1 MYVKV
6 KVFAG
11 ARKEQVK
18 EVGENRYEIHV
29 KEKAERNMANSRV
42 IELVAGLYKVSSR
55 AVKIFNG
62 HQAPSKLLSVN
73 KEE

>member
-11 ARKEQVK
+11 AKKQTIKEI
-18 EVGENRYEIHV
+18 GENRYEIHV
-29 KEKAERNMANSRV
+29 KEPAERNMANSRV
-42 IELVAGLYKVSSR
+42 ISMVASLYNINPK
-55 AVKIFNG
+55 AVKIFSG
-62 HQAPSKLLSVN
+62 HHSPSKLLSIH

>member
-11 ARKEQVK
+11 TRKQQVK
-18 EVGENRYEIHV
+18 EVGENRYEIYV
-29 KEKAERNMANSRV
+29 KEPAERNMANSRV
-42 IELVAGLYKVSSR
+42 IELVAELYKISQK
-55 AVKIFNG
+55 AVKIFSG
-62 HQAPSKLLSVN
+62 HHSPSKLLSIR

>member
-11 ARKEQVK
+11 TRKEQVK

-29 KEKAERNMANSRV
+29 KEPAERNMANSR
-42 IELVAGLYKVSSR
+42 IIALVAELYKISPK
-55 AVKIFNG
+55 AVKIFSG
-62 HQAPSKLLSVN
+62 HHSPSKLLSIR

>member
-11 ARKEQVK
+11 TRKEQVK

-29 KEKAERNMANSRV
+29 KEPAERNMANSR
-42 IELVAGLYKVSSR
+42 IIALVAELYKISPK
-55 AVKIFNG
+55 AVKIFSG
-62 HQAPSKLLSVN
+62 HHSPSKLLSIRT
-73 KEE
+73 E

>member
-11 ARKEQVK
+11 TRKQQVK

-29 KEKAERNMANSRV
+29 KEPAERNMANSRV
-42 IELVAGLYKVSSR
+42 IELVAELYKINPK
-55 AVKIFNG
+55 AVKIFSG
-62 HQAPSKLLSVN
+62 HHSPSKLLSIR

>member
-11 ARKEQVK
+11 TRKEQVK

-29 KEKAERNMANSRV
+29 KEPAERNMANSR
-42 IELVAGLYKVSSR
+42 IIALVAELYKISPK
-55 AVKIFNG
+55 AVKIFSG
-62 HQAPSKLLSVN
+62 HHSPSKLLSIRT
-73 KEE
+73 EE